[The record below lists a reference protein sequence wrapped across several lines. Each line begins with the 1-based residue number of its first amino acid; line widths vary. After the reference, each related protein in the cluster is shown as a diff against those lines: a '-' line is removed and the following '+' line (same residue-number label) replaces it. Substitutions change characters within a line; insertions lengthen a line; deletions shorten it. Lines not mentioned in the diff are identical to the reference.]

1 MGSDNIA
8 VETAVFSRYDSSK
21 PPQNG
26 CHPTRG
32 EVTTEVSVEHCRR
45 GSGPSR
51 GCDH

>member
-1 MGSDNIA
+1 VGVVQVEGVVTTE

-32 EVTTEVSVEHCRR
+32 EVTTEQKWVWSK
-45 GSGPSR
+45 
-51 GCDH
+51 